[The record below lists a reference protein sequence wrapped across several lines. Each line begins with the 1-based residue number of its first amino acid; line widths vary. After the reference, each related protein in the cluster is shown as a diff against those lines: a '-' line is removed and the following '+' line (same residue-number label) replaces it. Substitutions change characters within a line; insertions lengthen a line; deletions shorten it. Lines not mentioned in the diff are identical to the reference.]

1 LDEIAELPMDVQSK
15 LLRVL
20 ETGEVLRLGA
30 TRHEKVNVAI
40 CAATW
45 RDLREEAS
53 AGRFRHDL
61 YFRIAQAEV
70 RLPPLRERAEE
81 IPWHIEQVVAE
92 CGREGKIEVAAS
104 LVEACALRA
113 WPGNVREL
121 RAELR
126 RALATACAVG
136 SRVLSAEAL
145 STTAGHPMAGP
156 QDGEASDLPD
166 DEFAAALAAEGGNV
180 AGAAR
185 RLGVHRNRVRRW
197 LDRHDVEAA
206 RFKTTDTK
214 PR

>member
-1 LDEIAELPMDVQSK
+1 VQSK

-30 TRHEKVNVAI
+30 NQHEKVNI
-40 CAATW
+40 GFCAATW
-45 RDLREEAS
+45 RDLRAEAS
-53 AGRFRHDL
+53 AGRFRQDL

-81 IPWHIEQVVAE
+81 IPWHVQQVVAE
-92 CGREGKIEVAAS
+92 CGHEGKVEVSAS

-121 RAELR
+121 RAEVR
-126 RALATACAVG
+126 RALATAHALG
-136 SRVLSAEAL
+136 SRILNAQAL
-145 STTAGHPMAGP
+145 SPTAGHPMEAP
-156 QDGEASDLPD
+156 QDSRPSDLPTD
-166 DEFAAALAAEGGNV
+166 DFAAALAAEGGNV

-197 LDRHDVEAA
+197 LERHDVEAT
-206 RFKTTDTK
+206 RFKTDAKT
-214 PR
+214 R